1 MSSSSAPLKTT
12 FHLRLEGLPADANLT
27 VYNGWD
33 QVVENVTGQSTVDLS
48 FLPGLY
54 TLRGELAGLIR
65 ETPIRLDRDLTL
77 IHSETT
83 PLVPEQFTAAPI
95 EGTALSHEYYRYPSS
110 EWSKKDTRPPL
121 DVSKAADAS
130 VFVFIRPRFS
140 GDHPPGKDLAE
151 ELFLLNA
158 DGTVVSSF
166 TSSEIQSDTGH
177 GWLALS
183 ALAPAGF
190 YSLEYRGTP
199 SRAMAIY
206 LFPGWQT
213 QIFILHHQRPIIEG
227 MRIFLA
233 RVGQGFNPLRED
245 STAATDLALDFL
257 QNGITRVPQ
266 SMMNQLLSGK
276 FENPMLGLAGGY
288 VLLRQP
294 SPDVNL
300 LNIVTMNLESLLGQS
315 VPDVNAIHTLQSQLL
330 KQPPRP
336 FPFRY
341 PPMFRAGLEGV
352 IRASVD
358 HPELL
363 PADSVIERIA
373 TGLFADSPWSSWETG
388 SLANTEAQSPG
399 LAEASA
405 SFDLQSTPGAAP
417 SFAPKLDWVQSA
429 LLDGLSSRMRRLQ
442 LSRSGAAQTNPPES
456 GARGA
461 EPSGPPGAPT
471 VVDWRQVALRL
482 NLPERAVQSAL
493 EGLSA
498 NPTAAESYLEALGFS
513 GVKLNTSLGQN
524 KAASTDLSTLLSFDI
539 SKTEI

>member
-27 VYNGWD
+27 IYNGWD
-33 QVVENVTGQSTVDLS
+33 EVVGSVTGQSTFDLS
-48 FLPGLY
+48 FPPGLY

-65 ETPIRLDRDLTL
+65 ETPIRLDRDLKL
-77 IHSETT
+77 VHSETT
-83 PLVPEQFTAAPI
+83 PLVAEQFTAAPI

-121 DVSKAADAS
+121 DASKPADAS

-183 ALAPAGF
+183 ALAPSGF

-199 SRAMAIY
+199 SRAMAVY

-227 MRIFLA
+227 MRVFLA

-266 SMMNQLLSGK
+266 GMMNELLSGK
-276 FENPMLGLAGGY
+276 FENPMLGLVGGY
-288 VLLRQP
+288 VLLRQS

-300 LNIVTMNLESLLGQS
+300 LNLVTMNLDRLLGPG
-315 VPDVNAIHTLQSQLL
+315 VPDVNAIRTIKSLLL
-330 KQPPRP
+330 KETPPP
-336 FPFRY
+336 FQFRY
-341 PPMFRAGLEGV
+341 PPMLRAGLEGV
-352 IRASVD
+352 IRASLD
-358 HPELL
+358 HQELL
-363 PADSVIERIA
+363 PADSVIEHIA
-373 TGLFADSPWSSWETG
+373 TGLFADSPWSSWVTG
-388 SLANTEAQSPG
+388 SLANMEAQSAS
-399 LAEASA
+399 LAESSA
-405 SFDLQSTPGAAP
+405 NIELQSTPGAAP
-417 SFAPKLDWVQSA
+417 SRAPKLDWVQTA
-429 LLDGLSSRMRRLQ
+429 LLDGLSSRVRRLQ
-442 LSRSGAAQTNPPES
+442 SNRGRLNAQES
-456 GARGA
+456 GAREAG
-461 EPSGPPGAPT
+461 EPSEPAA

-493 EGLSA
+493 EGLRA
-498 NPTAAESYLEALGFS
+498 NPTSAESYLEALGFS
-513 GVKLNTSLGQN
+513 GAKLNTSLGQS
-524 KAASTDLSTLLSFDI
+524 KAASTDLSALLSFDI